1 MFVPTFSAV
10 LRAVFSNDD
19 GSSDVPLSGKAGREL
34 LERELEK
41 PVYQERHS
49 VLREIFGKLMDLFSG
64 AHFNPS
70 LPSFNWF
77 LVALLVAVLVV
88 GITLLLTNS
97 SWRAHAPTV
106 GKKAKDSVV
115 FDDNRSAIQYLAAA
129 CAAVGREDF
138 AVAFLEQFR
147 HLMKM
152 CEGEG
157 KLVITPGLTA
167 VEGSKILTRIA
178 PNFAADLD
186 WAAGQFNALRFGHH
200 QGRPE
205 DFERLRVL
213 DESLEHQ
220 IKTHSPL
227 SHPSAQ
233 LNPALTSGVAP
244 ALSGVAS

>member
-1 MFVPTFSAV
+1 MFGAV

-19 GSSDVPLSGKAGREL
+19 GSVDTPLSGKAGRKL

-41 PVYQERHS
+41 PVYQERRS
-49 VLREIFGKLMDLFSG
+49 VLHEIVEKLLDLFSG

-88 GITLLLTNS
+88 GITLLLTNN

-106 GKKAKDSVV
+106 GKKTKDSVV

-129 CAAVGREDF
+129 RAAVGREDF
-138 AVAFLEQFR
+138 SVAFLEQFR

-167 VEGSKILTRIA
+167 MEGSKILTRIA

-205 DFERLRVL
+205 DFERLRGL

-233 LNPALTSGVAP
+233 LHPPTPTTLA
-244 ALSGVAS
+244 GVAS